1 MKIKCEYCGSMIQDT
16 ADVCPHCGASNTNV
30 VRVANGTPKTIEEL
44 QQWYKDRGLPPYE
57 TTRFFIGIDYKKPRA
72 FGIYKGEDGNFV
84 VYKNKDNGERA
95 VRYKGNDEAYAVN
108 ELFMR
113 LKQEIIQQKSRK
125 NTKGQSISNKNNE
138 AESFLS
144 NIKKLAIFGVVSVV
158 GFFAVIII
166 IGFLVMIFDHS
177 PSKGYY
183 NYSGTTYYNISGD
196 SDTGW
201 YYYDSY
207 DDWLP
212 IDASSVPADIKETPS
227 ANDFF
232 YTPDWDSETQITDFE
247 STEIYQEYQEA
258 HSYSNSDDS
267 SDYDWSSSDSWDS
280 DSSDWSSDW

>member
-16 ADVCPHCGASNTNV
+16 VDVCPNCGASNVNV
-30 VRVANGTPKTIEEL
+30 VRVANGTPKTIAEL

-57 TTRFFIGIDYKKPRA
+57 TTRFFIGIDYKNPRA
-72 FGIYKGEDGNFV
+72 FGIYKGEDGDFV

-113 LKQEIIQQKSRK
+113 LKQEIIQKKSLK
-125 NTKGQSISNKNNE
+125 NSKGQSVSNKNNE
-138 AESFLS
+138 ADKFVS
-144 NIKKLAIFGVVSVV
+144 NLKKLAILGGISVI
-158 GFFAVIII
+158 GFFVVIII
-166 IGFLVMIFDHS
+166 IGLFVLAFDHS

-201 YYYDSY
+201 YFYDSY
-207 DDWLP
+207 DDWTP
-212 IDASSVPADIKETPS
+212 IDASSVPIEIKETPS
-227 ANDFF
+227 ADDFF

-247 STEIYQEYQEA
+247 STEIYQEYQESN
-258 HSYSNSDDS
+258 SYSNSDDS
-267 SDYDWSSSDSWDS
+267 SDYDWDSGDSWDS
-280 DSSDWSSDW
+280 DYTDWDSDW